1 MALRH
6 IGPESA
12 VVQPHDGYNPRMIRQ
27 APAFVLALAAALP
40 IGAQQAQPVPQ
51 ASPAVRTPE
60 SERERWNKVF
70 TIQPANIR
78 TDANRFLVQ
87 VAKELKPEEALDI
100 GMGFGRNAIHLARQ
114 GWKVTGI
121 DISDVGVQKAQQQAQ
136 AEKLPLTAVRADM
149 FTYDYGRDRYDLIVF
164 VYMGGG
170 MRMAD
175 PITDA
180 LKPGG
185 VLVIE
190 HFLKQPDSQI
200 GYESN
205 LLPKLYPRL
214 EVLRYADA
222 DSNPDYDQETKSKVV
237 QFLARKP
244 VK

>member
-1 MALRH
+1 
-6 IGPESA
+6 
-12 VVQPHDGYNPRMIRQ
+12 MIRQ
-27 APAFVLALAAALP
+27 AAAFVLALAAALP
-40 IGAQQAQPVPQ
+40 IGAHQAQPVPQ
-51 ASPAVRTPE
+51 APPAARTPE
-60 SERERWNKVF
+60 SERERWNQVF
-70 TIQPANIR
+70 TIQPPNIR

-87 VAKELKPEEALDI
+87 VAKELKPGEALDI
-100 GMGFGRNAIHLARQ
+100 GMGFGRNALYLARQ

-149 FTYDYGRDRYDLIVF
+149 FTYDYGRDRYDLIAF
-164 VYMGGG
+164 MYMGGG
-170 MRMAD
+170 MRMAE

-190 HFLKQPDSQI
+190 HFLKEPGSLL

-205 LLPKLYPRL
+205 QLPKLYPRL

-222 DSNPDYDQETKSKVV
+222 DSNPDYAQETKGKVV

-244 VK
+244 VR